1 MEKKIVSDFAKY
13 LGAAKVKVASEKNGV
28 IVEVGGK
35 KFSGFVCGVLNLVR
49 LQKQSLEGST
59 VLQRCLTHD
68 WLTQCATDL
77 FRCSTYEELNSNLHY
92 IDKELLTRTYLCG
105 HMVTAADVI
114 MFLILYPFVAKWTY
128 QQKEILRLKFQSV
141 LPSQRR
147 TVTSFS
153 SSSRRTLTLLQ
164 ITFDTLQG
172 IRVPYRR
179 TVFEYFTMV
188 FCCSE

>member
-13 LGAAKVKVASEKNGV
+13 LGAGKVKVASEKNGV
-28 IVEVGGK
+28 VVEVGGK
-35 KFSGFVCGVLNLVR
+35 KFSGFVCGVLNLIR

-77 FRCSTYEELNSNLHY
+77 FHCSTYEELNSNLHY

-105 HMVTAADVI
+105 HMVTAADII

-128 QQKEILRLKFQSV
+128 QQKEQYLNISRWFSAVQNDANLKKSHKPVQFS
-141 LPSQRR
+141 R
-147 TVTSFS
+147 TCLYEGSA
-153 SSSRRTLTLLQ
+153 R
-164 ITFDTLQG
+164 
-172 IRVPYRR
+172 
-179 TVFEYFTMV
+179 
-188 FCCSE
+188 CH